1 MKKTIKLILAAT
13 IAAALM
19 TGCGSRNDNSDI
31 TPTPSSSPMTD
42 MQQNNNNNTS
52 GTAKSGMDDMGDAAK
67 DLTDG
72 AGNAVKGAVD
82 GVQNAVGSMTGNN

>member
-1 MKKTIKLILAAT
+1 MKTIKLILAAT
-13 IAAALM
+13 LAAALM
-19 TGCGSRNDNSDI
+19 TGCGSNNDKSDI
-31 TPTPSSSPMTD
+31 TPTPSSSPMTNT
-42 MQQNNNNNTS
+42 QQSGNNTS
-52 GTAKSGMDDMGDAAK
+52 DAANGGMDGMGDAAK